1 MHTVCVCVL
10 YKLIG
15 GYRLGYHTVGV
26 YANCVA
32 AGTTVVKDNVLCL
45 GLYAVNVSLRATETV
60 KTPSR
65 GVALSRV
72 KGFLKVLTAV

>member
-1 MHTVCVCVL
+1 MCIQCVCVCCVN
-10 YKLIG
+10 Y
-15 GYRLGYHTVGV
+15 YRLGYHTVGV

-65 GVALSRV
+65 GWL
-72 KGFLKVLTAV
+72 